1 MDSFTKILFVSMFA
15 FGVAMGVVFPPFAS
29 LFVVVI
35 PKYALL
41 FNASCIL
48 AGIIVGLSSFLI
60 VKMTILKQL
69 RSMSEAIG
77 NIEKNDL
84 TVSIKDKSILSSQDE
99 IGLLS
104 NTFNLSL
111 ASLNGVIKQ
120 ILHFVNILNNLS
132 GNIMKDAKSMHYTSE
147 STSTALNEIK
157 TAIEYASNTYE
168 DFINNLQGVKSRLN
182 GTSTMFSD
190 NIDAVEKSLTSMTN
204 FSNKM
209 SKVADDIGELKA
221 VINNMGGMVSTV
233 DSIAEQTNLLALN
246 AAIEAARAGDAGRGF
261 AVVADEIRKLAE
273 DTQKSTN
280 DISSMIDTLN
290 HRSNEFSESV
300 INISRQSLEN
310 KKDAEIVKQAIG
322 EMQVEITTAD
332 KELDNFVSGLEVL
345 SSAISEIDSQAK
357 EINAFADD
365 NKQAVKNVAGE
376 LENLANEINN
386 LQNSVNKFK
395 I

>member
-182 GTSTMFSD
+182 GTSTMFGD